1 MRFFLISDNSD
12 AMNGLRLA
20 GIEGI
25 VARSAAD
32 VRSALEKISGTPDIG
47 MILVTE
53 KIADTYQ
60 SILDEARQVQTGPL
74 LVTPP
79 LDGILRSITVEE
91 LVAKGPAHGL
101 DVRFGPGDG
110 QRAPRARGWGGGGR
124 LRAYRFRPGRWT
136 MTPSSRRTSITSK
149 PLGAGRATTC

>member
-1 MRFFLISDNSD
+1 MRFYLISDNSD
-12 AMNGLRLA
+12 AKNGMRLA

-74 LVTPP
+74 LVTIPSTGGSCAGK
-79 LDGILRSITVEE
+79 DRITRY
-91 LVAKGPAHGL
+91 
-101 DVRFGPGDG
+101 VREAIGVK
-110 QRAPRARGWGGGGR
+110 
-124 LRAYRFRPGRWT
+124 
-136 MTPSSRRTSITSK
+136 I
-149 PLGAGRATTC
+149 